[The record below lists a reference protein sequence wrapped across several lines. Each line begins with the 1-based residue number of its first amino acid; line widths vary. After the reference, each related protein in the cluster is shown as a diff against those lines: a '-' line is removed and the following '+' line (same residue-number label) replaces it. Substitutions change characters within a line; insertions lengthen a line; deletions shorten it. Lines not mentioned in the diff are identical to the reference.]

1 MGKSLDQAPCAG
13 ASGQAASLD
22 VAKRL
27 HRQLDMVL
35 VLGLLDLGEEQPL
48 RSAGAQLDGCSS
60 TGDSTASELS
70 KLVTV
75 DSTKLR

>member
-1 MGKSLDQAPCAG
+1 MGESLDQAPCAG

-35 VLGLLDLGEEQPL
+35 ALGLFDLGEEQPL

-60 TGDSTASELS
+60 TGYSTAPELS
-70 KLVTV
+70 KSVAL